1 MCYLYAQIVSKKIF
15 PLGLVKQV
23 NIICVNCDSKIRLLE
38 SNMVLIAISIDSDMM
53 KGEKKSP
60 PSNKNIKKDL
70 AAEQRSL

>member
-53 KGEKKSP
+53 KGEKKKP
-60 PSNKNIKKDL
+60 TFK
-70 AAEQRSL
+70 